1 MIIQSDN
8 DIDKLKEVGRIVASC
23 VQHMGRKIQVGITTK
38 ELDEIGSEFL
48 KLHGAHSAPRV
59 MYNFPGATCISV
71 NEEAAHGVPG
81 SRVIQPGD
89 IVNIDV
95 SAEKDGYF
103 GDTGYTFLVEPIHP
117 KKQHLIDS
125 TQKALAE
132 ALKVAKAG
140 NKLNLIGKAIEQT
153 AKKAGYKTLRDLA
166 SHGIGRKLHEYPECI
181 PNYFDKKDKRLLEEG
196 MVITIEPFLSTSA
209 QYTETAADGWT
220 LVSGK
225 GNSSAQFEH
234 TMIITKDKP
243 IITTQPEE

>member
-1 MIIQSDN
+1 MIVKTDE
-8 DIDKLKEVGRIVASC
+8 DVKHLKHVGQIVADC
-23 VQHMGRKIQVGITTK
+23 VHYMGRSIRPGMTTK
-38 ELDEIGSEFL
+38 ELDRLGEEFL
-48 KLHGAHSAPRV
+48 KEHGAKSAPSI
-59 MYNFPGATCISV
+59 MYNFPGTTCISI

-81 SRVIQPGD
+81 KRIIQPGD

-95 SAEKDGYF
+95 SAEKNGYF

-125 TQKALAE
+125 TQKALVE
-132 ALKVAKAG
+132 AMKVAKAG

-181 PNYFDKKDKRLLEEG
+181 PNYFDKKDKRTLEEG
-196 MVITIEPFLSTSA
+196 MVITIEPFLSTNS
-209 QYTETAADGWT
+209 QYTEAAADGWT

-243 IITTQPEE
+243 IITTQPDI